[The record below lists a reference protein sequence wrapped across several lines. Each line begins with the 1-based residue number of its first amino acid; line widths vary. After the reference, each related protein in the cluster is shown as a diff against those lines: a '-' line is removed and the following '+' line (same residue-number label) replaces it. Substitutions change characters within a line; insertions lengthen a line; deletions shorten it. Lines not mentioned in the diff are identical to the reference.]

1 MVKLRPWFLLLVHM
15 ALGCTAD
22 TRLPPRQSNSQPSTT
37 ASQQMRVMLEDYFEE
52 FLKLAPLYATSVGD
66 HRYDDQLGIVI
77 SSEQRERRRALYQRY
92 QGQMAAIP
100 QRAPR
105 SGRPADLGCFRAH
118 VDAEP
123 GSAAV

>member
-1 MVKLRPWFLLLVHM
+1 
-15 ALGCTAD
+15 
-22 TRLPPRQSNSQPSTT
+22 
-37 ASQQMRVMLEDYFEE
+37 MRVMLEDYFEE
-52 FLKLAPLYATSVGD
+52 FLELAPLYATSVGD

-100 QRAPR
+100 KARLE
-105 SGRPADLGCFRAH
+105 ADDRLILAGFRAH